1 MRPVAGLCRNQ
12 NKFHQYGLRAI
23 RRRLQLLFI
32 IKNIFLSPFEAIV
45 LACPVRAERFLMV
58 VSVNG
63 FSA

>member
-12 NKFHQYGLRAI
+12 NKFHQYGLR
-23 RRRLQLLFI
+23 
-32 IKNIFLSPFEAIV
+32 AIV